1 MKKNIFSVIITALTV
16 INVVLTAVMFFV
28 MLPTFQKTNTLI
40 TQVASV
46 LNLEL
51 DGDAAPLTVEN
62 FLGLDGDA
70 AADPDANYS
79 FEDMKPIT
87 VDFGDKD
94 ATFNMKTGTDGKEH
108 YALLS
113 GYNLYLNSKADD
125 YDKINEMLTAD
136 QTQITGIITNV
147 IQAHTSEDGEQA
159 VIEKEALEKIQELLD
174 SKVAVKLNLN
184 GYVRQ

>member
-51 DGDAAPLTVEN
+51 DGDAA
-62 FLGLDGDA
+62 
-70 AADPDANYS
+70 ADPDANYS
-79 FEDMKPIT
+79 FQ
-87 VDFGDKD
+87 
-94 ATFNMKTGTDGKEH
+94 
-108 YALLS
+108 
-113 GYNLYLNSKADD
+113 DD
-125 YDKINEMLTAD
+125 YDDISKMLTED

-147 IQAHTSEDGEQA
+147 IQSHTSEDGEQA

>member
-51 DGDAAPLTVEN
+51 DGDAA
-62 FLGLDGDA
+62 
-70 AADPDANYS
+70 ADPDANYS
-79 FEDMKPIT
+79 FQDMKPIT

-94 ATFNMKTGTDGKEH
+94 ATFNMKTGADGN
-108 YALLS
+108 YDDI
-113 GYNLYLNSKADD
+113 SK
-125 YDKINEMLTAD
+125 MLTED

-147 IQAHTSEDGEQA
+147 IQSHTSEDGEQA

>member
-51 DGDAAPLTVEN
+51 NGDAPAN
-62 FLGLDGDA
+62 
-70 AADPDANYS
+70 PDANYS

-94 ATFNMKTGTDGKEH
+94 ATFNMKTGSDGKEH

-113 GYNLYLNSKADD
+113 GYNLYLNEKADD
-125 YDKINEMLTAD
+125 YDDISKMLTED
-136 QTQITGIITNV
+136 QTQITGIITSV
-147 IQAHTSEDGEQA
+147 IQSHTSEDGEQA
-159 VIEKEALEKIQELLD
+159 VIEKEALEKIQDLLD